1 MEITIKEVTSR
12 RELKQ
17 FVKFQNK
24 LYAHNK
30 FYVPPLISSE
40 LKLLSKK
47 HNPAFGFCEAKYW
60 FAYINKKIVGRVA
73 GIINHQ
79 YNKKMGQNYVR
90 FGWLDFIED
99 ENVLHE
105 LMGTVESWA
114 MQNNIK
120 NIHGPLGFHDFDPS
134 GMLVEGFE
142 ELPTTSGKYN
152 YPYYPEL
159 IGKLGY
165 KKDVDW
171 VEFNVKISKSVTE
184 RYSNMINSVKERYS
198 LHSAQLRSKKDLYK
212 YVDEAFNLINQEYK
226 VLYGFSELTKAQCE
240 DLKKEFI
247 PLLRLDYVSIILNGN
262 DNVVGFG
269 ICLPSLSKAFQKA
282 KGHLYPLGIFRILH
296 ALKKND
302 TIDTLL
308 IAVHNGFKNNGVTSM
323 IFHDIG
329 EGAIKNNI
337 TNLETTRMLED
348 NFKIQNLWNKF
359 EYIQH
364 KRARCYVK
372 KLE

>member
-1 MEITIKEVTSR
+1 
-12 RELKQ
+12 
-17 FVKFQNK
+17 
-24 LYAHNK
+24 
-30 FYVPPLISSE
+30 
-40 LKLLSKK
+40 
-47 HNPAFGFCEAKYW
+47 
-60 FAYINKKIVGRVA
+60 
-73 GIINHQ
+73 
-79 YNKKMGQNYVR
+79 
-90 FGWLDFIED
+90 
-99 ENVLHE
+99 
-105 LMGTVESWA
+105 
-114 MQNNIK
+114 
-120 NIHGPLGFHDFDPS
+120 
-134 GMLVEGFE
+134 MLF
-142 ELPTTSGKYN
+142 
-152 YPYYPEL
+152 
-159 IGKLGY
+159 
-165 KKDVDW
+165 
-171 VEFNVKISKSVTE
+171 
-184 RYSNMINSVKERYS
+184 
-198 LHSAQLRSKKDLYK
+198 RS
-212 YVDEAFNLINQEYK
+212 QQYK